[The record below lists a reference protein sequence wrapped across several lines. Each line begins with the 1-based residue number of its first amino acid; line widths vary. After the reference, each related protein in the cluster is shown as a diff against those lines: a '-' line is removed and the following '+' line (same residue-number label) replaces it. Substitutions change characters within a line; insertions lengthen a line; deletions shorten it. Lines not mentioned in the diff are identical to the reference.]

1 MAFYLSPLVD
11 VNEIDL
17 STTIPAVATS
27 IGVIAL
33 RETYKGAEKKQTF
46 VTDESDLISAFGEPT
61 NDSYEDLLAASGF
74 LKYGNKLY
82 ATRVANSDA
91 LFSSMTIG
99 TGSGTG
105 MTVTTTVGDNGVVT
119 VVGTPVNGT
128 GYVDGEYVTIDGNG
142 TDDQKAVVKVISTV
156 VGVPSELLLVT
167 GGEGYTVGDDT
178 AGVATTSCV
187 VSDSLTV
194 GGYLVGD
201 VVTVDDGAIGAGG
214 TLTVETVDDD
224 GYVLTFS
231 ILNGGVDYATGN
243 SFDTTGGSGTG
254 MTVNVTDILDGVLE
268 DGDVLWNTAGSGY
281 AVSDVL
287 TITSGNG
294 DATVIVDTVDVGN
307 SNAVLTF
314 TVNDGGTGYVNAT
327 GVNTTTTGSGTG
339 FTVDIVDSG
348 NGVLEDGE
356 VLLNS
361 GGDASYDIT
370 GTALDFSILPSD
382 DPDDFGDDV
391 QVTTVNDYFWFI
403 GSSRGLWGNKVRIAF
418 LDYETQQGMLN
429 GTLDSTKFGGTYSAF
444 MGIDSQLSSTK
455 DFLVLVQEM
464 PQRKSTWVTRE
475 TFNVSTDPN
484 ALDDTGGK
492 RFVED
497 VVNQQSQYVRVSA
510 DISSISGQD
519 FPPRLAQDA
528 FYVFGGG
535 SDGTGVPVDA
545 DIIEAYR
552 LYEDPE
558 TVDVNIV
565 IDSSKSETVKS
576 DLVSMCESRLDC
588 MVIIDVPKNLVVNN
602 KGNETV
608 DIRDWRN
615 ATGNYAGAGF
625 NENTSYASL
634 YGNWIEVY
642 DKYNQKYRW
651 IPASGHIAGIYAKTD
666 DVADPWWAP
675 AGLNRAVVTGVRRL
689 AWNPKLGNR
698 DILYSNGINPIVS
711 FAGQGK
717 VVWGQKTMLAKS
729 SAFNRVNVRRL
740 FIVLEKAI
748 STASK
753 YFLFEPNDPITRNL
767 LVNMINPF
775 LRDVQSRRGVY
786 DFKVICD
793 DSNNT
798 PERVDRNE
806 LWCDILIKPTRTAEF
821 IVLNFVAT
829 KTGASF
835 EEAAEAV

>member
-1 MAFYLSPLVD
+1 MAFYLSPLVA

-46 VTDESDLISAFGEPT
+46 VTDENDLISVFGEPT
-61 NDSYEDLLAASGF
+61 NDSYEDLLSASGF

-91 LFSSMTIG
+91 TFSSMTIG
-99 TGSGTG
+99 TGIGTG
-105 MTVTTTVGDNGVVT
+105 LTVDIVTDVSGVVT
-119 VVGTPVNGT
+119 AATLNTGGT
-128 GYVDGEYVTIDGNG
+128 GYVAGEYVSIDGNIA
-142 TDDQKAVVKVISTV
+142 DDEQDAIVKVISV
-156 VGVPSELLLVT
+156 
-167 GGEGYTVGDDT
+167 T
-178 AGVATTSCV
+178 AGVVDTISLVAGGDGYVTGLASATTGYV
-187 VSDSLTV
+187 VGDALSV

-201 VVTVDDGAIGAGG
+201 VVTVDDGAVGADG
-214 TLTVETVDDD
+214 TLTVETVGDT
-224 GYVLTFS
+224 GLVLTFS
-231 ILNGGVDYATGN
+231 ITTPGTGYVTGSGYA
-243 SFDTTGGSGTG
+243 TTGGSG
-254 MTVNVTDILDGVLE
+254 
-268 DGDVLWNTAGSGY
+268 S
-281 AVSDVL
+281 
-287 TITSGNG
+287 
-294 DATVIVDTVDVGN
+294 
-307 SNAVLTF
+307 
-314 TVNDGGTGYVNAT
+314 
-327 GVNTTTTGSGTG
+327 G
-339 FTVDIVDSG
+339 FTVDVTDDADG
-348 NGVLEDGE
+348 LLEDGE
-356 VLLNS
+356 VVLNT
-361 GGDASYDIT
+361 GGDTEYDINGT
-370 GTALDFSILPSD
+370 GLDFSILPSD

-391 QVTTVNDYFWFI
+391 QVATSTDYFWFI
-403 GSSRGLWGNKVRIAF
+403 ASSRGLWGNRVRVAF
-418 LDYETQQGMLN
+418 LDYDTQQGMLN
-429 GTLDSTKFGGTYSAF
+429 GTLDSTKFGGAYSAF
-444 MGIDSQLSSTK
+444 AEIDSQLASKK

-464 PQRKSTWVTRE
+464 PQRKSVWVTKE
-475 TFNVSTDPN
+475 TFNVTTDPD

-497 VVNQQSQYVRVSA
+497 VINQQSQYVRVSA
-510 DISSISGQD
+510 DVSSISNQD
-519 FPPRLAQDA
+519 FPVRVAQDS
-528 FYVFGGG
+528 FYQFVDGN
-535 SDGTGVPVDA
+535 DGTGVPSDA
-545 DIIEAYR
+545 DIIDAYR

-558 TVDVNIV
+558 TVDVNII
-565 IDSSKSETVKS
+565 IDAGKSETVKS
-576 DLVSMCESRLDC
+576 DLITMCEERLDC
-588 MVIIDVPKNLVVNN
+588 MSVLDVPMNLVVNN

-608 DIRDWRN
+608 NIRDWRN
-615 ATGNYAGAGF
+615 ATGTYAAAGF
-625 NENTSYASL
+625 NENTSYASI

-651 IPASGHIAGIYAKTD
+651 IPASGHISGIYAKTD
-666 DVADPWWAP
+666 NVADAWWAP
-675 AGLNRAVVTGVRRL
+675 AGLNRAVLTGVRRL

-748 STASK
+748 STAAK
-753 YFLFEPNDPITRNL
+753 YFLFEPNDEVTRNL

-793 DSNNT
+793 ESNNT

-835 EEAAEAV
+835 EEAAQAV

>member
-46 VTDESDLISAFGEPT
+46 VTDENDLISAFGEPT
-61 NDSYEDLLAASGF
+61 NESYEDLLAASGF

-99 TGSGTG
+99 SGVG
-105 MTVTTTVGDNGVVT
+105 AGDLTVDITADLNGVVT
-119 VVGTPVNGT
+119 DVVLDVAGTL
-128 GYVDGEYVTIDGNG
+128 YVAGEYVTIDGNIAD
-142 TDDQKAVVKVISTV
+142 TEQDAIVKVLSVSTGGV
-156 VGVPSELLLVT
+156 VTAVT
-167 GGEGYTVGDDT
+167 LIAGGEGYTTTTGLASATSSLIVGDE
-178 AGVATTSCV
+178 
-187 VSDSLTV
+187 LTV
-194 GGYLVGD
+194 GGYQVGD
-201 VVTVDDGAIGAGG
+201 VVIVDDGADGVNGA
-214 TLTVETVDDD
+214 LTVDTISD
-224 GYVLTFS
+224 
-231 ILNGGVDYATGN
+231 TG
-243 SFDTTGGSGTG
+243 
-254 MTVNVTDILDGVLE
+254 L
-268 DGDVLWNTAGSGY
+268 
-281 AVSDVL
+281 
-287 TITSGNG
+287 
-294 DATVIVDTVDVGN
+294 
-307 SNAVLTF
+307 VLTF
-314 TVNDGGTGYVNAT
+314 TVSTGGTLYVAGTDYAT
-327 GVNTTTTGSGTG
+327 IGGSGTG
-339 FTVDIVDSG
+339 FTVDFVDGSADG
-348 NGVLEDGE
+348 ILNDGE
-356 VLLNS
+356 VVLNT
-361 GGDASYDIT
+361 GGDTEFDIA
-370 GTALDFSILPSD
+370 GEALNFSILPSE

-391 QVTTVNDYFWFI
+391 PVTNATDFFWFI
-403 GSSRGLWGNKVRIAF
+403 ASSRGTWGNRVRVAF
-418 LDYETQQGMLN
+418 LDYDTQKSMLD
-429 GTLDSTKFGGTYSAF
+429 GTIDSTKFGDAYSAF
-444 MGIDSQLSSTK
+444 SEIDSQLASKK
-455 DFLVLVQEM
+455 DFLILVQEM
-464 PQRKSTWVTRE
+464 PQRKSVWVTRE

-492 RFVED
+492 RYVEN

-510 DISSISGQD
+510 DISSISDQD
-519 FPPRLAQDA
+519 FPTAISQDT
-528 FYVFGGG
+528 FYQFADG

-558 TVDVNIV
+558 TVDVNLI
-565 IDSSKSETVKS
+565 IDAGKSETVKS
-576 DLVSMCESRLDC
+576 DLIAMCEERLDC
-588 MVIIDVPKNLVVNN
+588 MTVLDVPMNIVVNN
-602 KGNETV
+602 KGNET
-608 DIRDWRN
+608 INLRDWRN
-615 ATGNYAGAGF
+615 GTGTYAGSGF
-625 NENTSYASL
+625 NENTSYASI

-651 IPASGHIAGIYAKTD
+651 IPASGHISGIYAKTD

-675 AGLNRAVVTGVRRL
+675 AGLNRAVLTGVRRL

-748 STASK
+748 STAAK
-753 YFLFEPNDPITRNL
+753 YFLFEPNDEVTRNL

-793 DSNNT
+793 ESNNT
-798 PERVDRNE
+798 PERIDRNE

-835 EEAAEAV
+835 EEAAAAV